1 MFKHACLAGVEETPR
16 GNYNPPAA
24 HTLRLTGAV
33 RKRRLKIDA
42 LTGQTNK
49 EFGSLTPAV
58 CT

>member
-33 RKRRLKIDA
+33 RK
-42 LTGQTNK
+42 
-49 EFGSLTPAV
+49 
-58 CT
+58 